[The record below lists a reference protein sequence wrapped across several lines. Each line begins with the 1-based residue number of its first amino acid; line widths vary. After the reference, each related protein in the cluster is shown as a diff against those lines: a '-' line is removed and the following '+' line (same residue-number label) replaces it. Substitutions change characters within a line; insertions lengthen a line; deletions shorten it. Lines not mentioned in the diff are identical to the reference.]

1 MFTNPESMDLED
13 PATLAKIQTV
23 SLSPNLFPKGS
34 LTFFQAD
41 CVLGKKE
48 IGILLKDEWTLA
60 LN

>member
-1 MFTNPESMDLED
+1 MDLED